1 LLYNKR
7 IKMGNPLDYIK
18 SERVVEL
25 AKKLISIPST
35 TNHEHIL
42 SDWYS
47 EFFKELGLETRRLP
61 VADSG
66 DTIVSILEG
75 PKDKPTMMLNFH
87 IDTFDVFNNWETDPF
102 TPTIKG
108 DRLYGLGSHDMK
120 GGAACAL
127 AAVEAIVKSGVK
139 LGGRLIISG
148 TTDEENWSRG
158 AHELIKSG
166 VLRGCEYC
174 LVPEPNASGT
184 LTIGERGRHVFHL
197 KFHGHSV
204 SAAYSGGV
212 NAVVEAAKA
221 VKAFSDIPPTEL
233 GWSDEFE
240 MGGSLCVT
248 GIQGGGTMIY
258 VPELA
263 DVWVDRHILP
273 GQTRDWAADQLRRVL
288 ATTGMSGQ
296 YELTWDERPTPAPT
310 SFLVPK
316 DGLLVQTVKA
326 HMEREHEGP
335 VKFVIARSVAD
346 TNHIAV
352 HGGVPTLICGPSG
365 GNTCEANEWVDIK
378 SLVPTA
384 RVLCK
389 STLDLLGPG

>member
-1 LLYNKR
+1 
-7 IKMGNPLDYIK
+7 
-18 SERVVEL
+18 
-25 AKKLISIPST
+25 
-35 TNHEHIL
+35 
-42 SDWYS
+42 
-47 EFFKELGLETRRLP
+47 
-61 VADSG
+61 
-66 DTIVSILEG
+66 
-75 PKDKPTMMLNFH
+75 MLNFH
-87 IDTFDVFNNWETDPF
+87 IDTFDVFHDWDADPF
-102 TPTIKG
+102 KPIVKG

-127 AAVEAIVKSGVK
+127 AALEAVVKSGVK

-174 LVPEPNASGT
+174 LVPEPNAPGT

-204 SAAYSGGV
+204 SAAYNGGV
-212 NAVVEAAKA
+212 NAVVEASKA
-221 VKAFSDIPPTEL
+221 VKAIADIPPMEL
-233 GWSDEFE
+233 GWSDEFD

-273 GQTRDWAADQLRRVL
+273 GQTRDWAIDQLKRVI
-288 ATTGMSGQ
+288 TTTEMKGH

-316 DGLLVQTVKA
+316 DSRFVQTVKA
-326 HMEREHEGP
+326 NMEREHGGS

-352 HGGVPTLICGPSG
+352 YGGVPTLICGPSG
-365 GNTCEANEWVDIK
+365 GNTCEANEWVNIN
-378 SLVPTA
+378 SLVPTS

-389 STLDLLGPG
+389 STLDLLGSS